1 MGAHGIPWDT
11 PWENQWDSLEI
22 SREFPRNP
30 TVCHG
35 VPVSGDPAG
44 TIGITHGMPCFP
56 VGRPTGCRGSP
67 MGSRGESMGSRG
79 SPMGSPG
86 GPMGSP
92 GSPMGSHGNPRTP
105 TGNHTIMSIATYQ
118 CPRAGRLYNASS
130 SNQCSDLQRC
140 AATLSFTMS
149 GMRLLWHFLCYN

>member
-11 PWENQWDSLEI
+11 PCENQWDSLEI

-30 TVCHG
+30 TVRPWG
-35 VPVSGDPAG
+35 SGP
-44 TIGITHGMPCFP
+44 
-56 VGRPTGCRGSP
+56 GR
-67 MGSRGESMGSRG
+67 SRGNYWDYPRYAVFSRW

-92 GSPMGSHGNPRTP
+92 GSLMGSHGNSRTP

-149 GMRLLWHFLCYN
+149 GMRLLWLFLCYN